1 MLISPRRIGALSV
14 LSALLAFGQTGYAT
28 STRGDPPISVVP
40 GDARGSIGIGV
51 HNYPLP
57 PKQGGNGGPGFE
69 GVSADTG
76 GVSGDICGD
85 PTIIC
90 PAAVQ
95 AQKCGVINET
105 FGYSGITD
113 PARMN
118 PILAANG
125 CPTVGA
131 AGVAPLPP
139 TPGQLAQRAYGQL
152 RLPAPTIE
160 RSPPATNSYNGVPF
174 TWLNIWTWF
183 WTSALSYAPV
193 SKTES
198 VPGVSATVVARPSV
212 LVFDPGDGSAA
223 VPCSGPGRAWTEA
236 DGDDRPPGGCGFMYR
251 HTSDGSILTATVTIR
266 WDVTWTGTGGAG
278 GVFNGMT
285 TQAAGPLQV
294 LDVQVVNTGR

>member
-1 MLISPRRIGALSV
+1 V
-14 LSALLAFGQTGYAT
+14 LSGELGRAGLVLLLVIGLVSVSANAQAAPA
-28 STRGDPPISVVP
+28 DPPIAITP
-40 GDARGSIGIGV
+40 GVGNGGPIGIGV

-57 PKQGGNGGPGFE
+57 PKQGGDRGPAFE
-69 GVSADTG
+69 GVSAG
-76 GVSGDICGD
+76 SVRGDVCGD
-85 PTIIC
+85 PTITC

-125 CPTVGA
+125 CPIVGA
-131 AGVAPLPP
+131 AGAAPLPP
-139 TPGQLAQRAYGQL
+139 TPGQLAQRAYGLL

-160 RSPPATNSYNGVPF
+160 RSPPATNSYKGVPF

-183 WTSALSYAPV
+183 WTSPVSYAPV

-223 VPCSGPGRAWTEA
+223 VSCPGPGRAWTEA
-236 DGDDRPPGGCGFMYR
+236 DGDERPPGGCGFMYR

>member
-1 MLISPRRIGALSV
+1 V
-14 LSALLAFGQTGYAT
+14 LSGELGRAGLVLLLVIGLVSVSANAQTAPA
-28 STRGDPPISVVP
+28 DPPIAITP
-40 GDARGSIGIGV
+40 GVGNGGPIGIGV

-57 PKQGGNGGPGFE
+57 PKQGGDRGPAFE
-69 GVSADTG
+69 GVSAG
-76 GVSGDICGD
+76 SVRGDVCGD
-85 PTIIC
+85 PTITC

-125 CPTVGA
+125 CPIVGA
-131 AGVAPLPP
+131 AGAAPLPP
-139 TPGQLAQRAYGQL
+139 TPGQLAQRAYGLL

-160 RSPPATNSYNGVPF
+160 RSPPATNSYKGVPF

-183 WTSALSYAPV
+183 WTSPVSYAPV

-223 VPCSGPGRAWTEA
+223 VSCPGPGRAWTEA
-236 DGDDRPPGGCGFMYR
+236 DGDERPPGGCGFMYR

>member
-1 MLISPRRIGALSV
+1 MLRRGWAGLALILV
-14 LSALLAFGQTGYAT
+14 FGLATAPAVADPAP
-28 STRGDPPISVVP
+28 SDPPVIVAPDP
-40 GDARGSIGIGV
+40 GKGAIGIGV

-57 PKQGGNGGPGFE
+57 PERGGYGGPGYE
-69 GVSADTG
+69 GVSVG
-76 GVSGDICGD
+76 GASGDICGN

-90 PAAVQ
+90 PAEVQ
-95 AQKCGVINET
+95 AQKCAIINET
-105 FGYSGITD
+105 FGYSGITS

-125 CPTVGA
+125 CPTIGA
-131 AGVAPLPP
+131 AAAARP
-139 TPGQLAQRAYGQL
+139 TAGQLAQRVYGRL
-152 RLPAPTIE
+152 LLPAPTVE

-183 WTSALSYAPV
+183 WTSPASYAPV

-212 LVFDPGDGSAA
+212 LVFDPGDGSAP
-223 VPCSGPGRAWTEA
+223 VSCPGPGRAWKDA
-236 DGDDRPPGGCGFMYR
+236 DGGRPPPGGCGFTYR
-251 HTSDGSILTATVTIR
+251 HTTDGAVLTATVTIR
-266 WDVTWTGTGGAG
+266 WDVTWTGSGGAG
-278 GVFNGMT
+278 GSFNGMT

>member
-1 MLISPRRIGALSV
+1 V
-14 LSALLAFGQTGYAT
+14 LSGELGRAGLVLLLVIGLVSVSANAQAAPA
-28 STRGDPPISVVP
+28 DPPIAITP
-40 GDARGSIGIGV
+40 GVGNGGPIGIGV

-57 PKQGGNGGPGFE
+57 PKQGGDRGPAFE
-69 GVSADTG
+69 GVSAG
-76 GVSGDICGD
+76 SVRGDVCGD
-85 PTIIC
+85 PTITC

-125 CPTVGA
+125 CPIVGA
-131 AGVAPLPP
+131 AGAAPLPP
-139 TPGQLAQRAYGQL
+139 TPGQLAQRAYGLL

-160 RSPPATNSYNGVPF
+160 RSPPATNSYKGVPF

-183 WTSALSYAPV
+183 WTSPVSYAPV

-223 VPCSGPGRAWTEA
+223 VSCPGPGRAWTEA
-236 DGDDRPPGGCGFMYR
+236 DGDERPPGGCGFMYR
-251 HTSDGSILTATVTIR
+251 HTSNGSILTATVTIR

-278 GVFNGMT
+278 GVFNGIT